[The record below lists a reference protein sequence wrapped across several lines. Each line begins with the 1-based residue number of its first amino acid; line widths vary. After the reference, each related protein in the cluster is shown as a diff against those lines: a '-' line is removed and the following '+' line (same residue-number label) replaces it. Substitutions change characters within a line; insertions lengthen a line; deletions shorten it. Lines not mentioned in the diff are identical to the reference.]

1 MTDIRKY
8 LKRPLRESFESIIG
22 NEVANEIKQRIEM
35 LFPPAKKKL
44 KSYSPEMD
52 NLIED
57 VLLKYSDNLCR
68 HHDKRNTSKWKTKAL
83 QMFFNIGYNKLH
95 RITDKVGRKLELPGA
110 GRKIDSKPLATVEPS
125 SFQSTQNTAYVVN
138 EVQADRFDDRFEN
151 DEIWETYANLR
162 EDLQKLKDNPTIFY
176 HCDNGYNLRKSSLMR
191 LCQREWLDDEV
202 LSYS

>member
-8 LKRPLRESFESIIG
+8 LKRPLRESFESLIG

-83 QMFFNIGYNKLH
+83 QKFFNIGYMKLQ

-110 GRKIDSKPLATVEPS
+110 GRKID
-125 SFQSTQNTAYVVN
+125 
-138 EVQADRFDDRFEN
+138 
-151 DEIWETYANLR
+151 
-162 EDLQKLKDNPTIFY
+162 
-176 HCDNGYNLRKSSLMR
+176 
-191 LCQREWLDDEV
+191 
-202 LSYS
+202 